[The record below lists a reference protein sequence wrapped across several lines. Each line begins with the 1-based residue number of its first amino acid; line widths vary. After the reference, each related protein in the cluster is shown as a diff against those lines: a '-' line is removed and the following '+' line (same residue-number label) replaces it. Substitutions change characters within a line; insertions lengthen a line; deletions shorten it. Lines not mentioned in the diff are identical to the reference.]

1 MTRLRTLLFAAA
13 LPLTLAVG
21 CGDKDDDSGDTGHSH
36 TDDGTDGADGSD
48 GSDGADGTGGE
59 PDAASIFASTCAN
72 CHGPDG
78 DSGSAPDLSTGVP
91 AMSDDDIRSI
101 ITDGKG
107 GMPAQGLSD
116 DELDAM
122 VDYLRATFPE

>member
-1 MTRLRTLLFAAA
+1 MTRIRALFLLAA

-21 CGDKDDDSGDTGHSH
+21 CGDKDDDSGDAAAA
-36 TDDGTDGADGSD
+36 DGADGAAD
-48 GSDGADGTGGE
+48 GADGTADGADGTGGT

-72 CHGPDG
+72 CHGADG
-78 DSGSAPDLSTGVP
+78 DAGSAPDLSTGVP
-91 AMSDDDIRSI
+91 ALSDEDIRALV
-101 ITDGKG
+101 TDGKG

-122 VDYLRATFPE
+122 VDYLRTTFP